1 MPVVTAL
8 AEGSASFDIGSLVS
22 GMATECLSA
31 IASTMTALTPVIT
44 AVVVIGFAIR
54 LFKKYCK

>member
-8 AEGSASFDIGSLVS
+8 AENTFDIGALIS
-22 GMATECLSA
+22 GMADSCLTS
-31 IASTMTALTPVIT
+31 IASTMTALTPIIT
-44 AVVVIGFAIR
+44 TVTVIGFAIR

>member
-8 AEGSASFDIGSLVS
+8 ADGSFDIGALVS

-31 IASTMTALTPVIT
+31 ITSTMTALTPVIT

>member
-8 AEGSASFDIGSLVS
+8 AEGSASFDIGALVS
-22 GMATECLSA
+22 GMAQECLSS
-31 IASTMTALTPVIT
+31 ISSTMTALTPVIT
-44 AVVVIGFAIR
+44 TVVVIGFAIR

>member
-8 AEGSASFDIGSLVS
+8 ADGATSFDVGALIS
-22 GMATECLSA
+22 GMATECLSS
-31 IASTMTALTPVIT
+31 ITSTMTALTPVIT

>member
-8 AEGSASFDIGSLVS
+8 AEGSTSFLVS

-31 IASTMTALTPVIT
+31 ITSTMTALTPVIT

>member
-8 AEGSASFDIGSLVS
+8 AEGSSTFDIGALVS
-22 GMATECLSA
+22 GMATSCLTA
-31 IASTMTALTPVIT
+31 ISDTMTALTPVIT
-44 AVVVIGFAIR
+44 TVVVIGFAIR